1 MLIVSSLS
9 DACRAYA
16 EYKPARVISLLSD
29 DDAVPCF
36 DALPA
41 ERHLQLY
48 VDRESCGESINA
60 AARRRAEDVVGFVR
74 KWDGRGDI
82 LVHCS
87 RGVSRS
93 TAAAF
98 VVMCLREPNTAE
110 AALASRL
117 RAAAPFADPCPLLI
131 AYADALMGRGGR
143 MIDAIEDLP
152 PPIPTIRAPTVALPL
167 S

>member
-1 MLIVSSLS
+1 VPLAIRWG
-9 DACRAYA
+9 AKAPGGR
-16 EYKPARVISLLSD
+16 RV
-29 DDAVPCF
+29 
-36 DALPA
+36 
-41 ERHLQLY
+41 
-48 VDRESCGESINA
+48 
-60 AARRRAEDVVGFVR
+60 EDVVGFVR